1 MFSRGNESCQLLL
14 NFKDLLFHI
23 PSKHYAITRLSPL
36 QPRQSIQGSIIRDFM
51 LRLLCLERMGFGCYT
66 NLNYFKNHC

>member
-14 NFKDLLFHI
+14 NFKELVFHI

-36 QPRQSIQGSIIRDFM
+36 QSIQGSIIRDFM
-51 LRLLCLERMGFGCYT
+51 LKIIVLRKNGFWLLYKSLLF
-66 NLNYFKNHC
+66 